1 MLLNWTTSYFA
12 SDTSLILLPGNHSLS
27 SNLTITNISSLSL
40 LARATLATETRV
52 LCSPGVS
59 FRFQYID
66 EVIVNG
72 LVLFGCMSTITSVG
86 QFTLEECK
94 IESNSAGSALELKV
108 VDSANIQRSF
118 FHMNDPGG
126 NYTAGGAVFIA
137 ESNLSIAN
145 TYFDKNFASSGGSV
159 FALKSSVS
167 IHNSTLTNNAAA
179 YKAGQTY
186 LWVSRC

>member
-1 MLLNWTTSYFA
+1 
-12 SDTSLILLPGNHSLS
+12 
-27 SNLTITNISSLSL
+27 
-40 LARATLATETRV
+40 
-52 LCSPGVS
+52 
-59 FRFQYID
+59 
-66 EVIVNG
+66 
-72 LVLFGCMSTITSVG
+72 
-86 QFTLEECK
+86 
-94 IESNSAGSALELKV
+94 
-108 VDSANIQRSF
+108 
-118 FHMNDPGG
+118 MNDPGG